1 MLSTAVRTLKAHEGA
16 VHVVRYN
23 STGGYFLSGGQ
34 DRKIILQNPNTGAQ
48 IKTYEAHGSLY
59 LYAPLI
65 VGWEV
70 LDIAVSADNA
80 KFASVGGD
88 KAVYVPRRGKALTD

>member
-23 STGGYFLSGGQ
+23 SNGGYFLSGGQ

-48 IKTYEAHGSLY
+48 IKTYEAHGKLCTTCCSQKVGRCWTLQSLQIMPS
-59 LYAPLI
+59 LP
-65 VGWEV
+65 
-70 LDIAVSADNA
+70 
-80 KFASVGGD
+80 
-88 KAVYVPRRGKALTD
+88 ALVVTELCAFQAGYKLTG

>member
-23 STGGYFLSGGQ
+23 SNGGYFLSGGQ

-48 IKTYEAHGSLY
+48 IKTYEAHGRAHTFMFCSM
-59 LYAPLI
+59 
-65 VGWEV
+65 
-70 LDIAVSADNA
+70 
-80 KFASVGGD
+80 
-88 KAVYVPRRGKALTD
+88 

>member
-1 MLSTAVRTLKAHEGA
+1 MPGTALRTLKAHEGA

-23 STGGYFLSGGQ
+23 SNGGYFLSGGQ

-48 IKTYEAHGSLY
+48 IKTYEAHGICCII
-59 LYAPLI
+59 AVLI
-65 VGWEV
+65 IGWEV
-70 LDIAVSADNA
+70 LDIAVSADNS

-88 KAVYVPRRGKALTD
+88 KAVYAPRRDCVD